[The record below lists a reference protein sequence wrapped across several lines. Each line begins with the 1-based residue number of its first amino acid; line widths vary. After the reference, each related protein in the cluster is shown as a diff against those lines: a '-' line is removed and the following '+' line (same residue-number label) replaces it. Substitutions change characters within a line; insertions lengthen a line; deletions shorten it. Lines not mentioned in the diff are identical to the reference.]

1 MVNNKMSGGVF
12 NQTADIDVATKN
24 AHCIYTDVWYWIG
37 QEGEVDE
44 RKQAFAPYQV
54 TMDIIKKCDKNV
66 IFEHCLPAGRGVEVT
81 DEVMDSSHSVI
92 FDEAE
97 NRMHTEK
104 ALLAL
109 IMS

>member
-1 MVNNKMSGGVF
+1 M
-12 NQTADIDVATKN
+12 
-24 AHCIYTDVWYWIG
+24 
-37 QEGEVDE
+37 DE
-44 RKQAFAPYQV
+44 RKEAFAPYQV
-54 TMDIIKKCDKNV
+54 TMDIIKKCNKDV
-66 IFEHCLPAGRGVEVT
+66 IFEHCLPASRGVEVT

-104 ALLAL
+104 ALLVL